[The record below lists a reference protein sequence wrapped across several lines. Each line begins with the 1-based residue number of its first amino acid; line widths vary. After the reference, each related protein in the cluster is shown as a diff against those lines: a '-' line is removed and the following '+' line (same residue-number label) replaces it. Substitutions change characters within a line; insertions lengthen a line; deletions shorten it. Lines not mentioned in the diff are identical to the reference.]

1 MLIKLNAC
9 DIIFL
14 EDKLLTVKL
23 TDKKSQKGEI
33 CMAQYLKQ
41 DSELGYIVDN
51 ADIEYSKF
59 NNLRHVVLGCM
70 LGDFDETGAYVVDKE
85 IVQELISMP
94 KHIVESMDNIEIC
107 QGELKLDKYISFMVT
122 FEGNKATLSLIE
134 KLNYEAN
141 FKLDSG
147 IYSNIVETVLDEVE
161 TSGEINRN
169 VLYTRWN
176 IGSFGGNVIDI
187 FSCDNSVLE
196 KYFGIVNRFKYLL
209 ESNRILLDKE
219 EELEEIEAEYA
230 NEMFEILKRYPKL
243 EKEVVA
249 QIKENLKNRKDALS
263 INKPN
268 FAKTF
273 NEILDNAIQANI
285 DKLDDKEKESFK
297 TEQHNVV
304 NNTNIKKQEVL
315 DIEIVKNENTPNSI
329 KIKTDS
335 TETLKSVTELGTIFL
350 DSNKK
355 VVERLNQ
362 NTKQQE
368 TNNKNK
374 LLKALNGIG
383 VKAFI
388 VGIPKV
394 DAQNL
399 VPEPVNNLVKA
410 VVETKKVA
418 KKAQVVSVVVKN
430 PVTKKKKTTNNA
442 INKTQNNKTTTTEKQ
457 SQKRYVSS
465 LIAQKSEEGLDDEV
479 VADTLSNEGIL
490 AIEQKLALKTVTN
503 KDDTKAINKDLKN
516 NPTKTQSNKLVNTT
530 KADTEII
537 SNSL

>member
-1 MLIKLNAC
+1 
-9 DIIFL
+9 
-14 EDKLLTVKL
+14 
-23 TDKKSQKGEI
+23 
-33 CMAQYLKQ
+33 MAQYLKQ
-41 DSELGYIVDN
+41 DSELGYIVDS

-85 IVQELISMP
+85 IIDELISMP

-141 FKLDSG
+141 FKLDCG
-147 IYSNIVETVLDEVE
+147 VYSNIVETVLDEVE

-169 VLYTRWN
+169 VLYARWN
-176 IGSFGGNVIDI
+176 IGPFGGNVIDI

-219 EELEEIEAEYA
+219 EELEEIEASYS

-249 QIKENLKNRKDALS
+249 QVKEILKNRKDALS
-263 INKPN
+263 VNKPN

-285 DKLDDKEKESFK
+285 DKLDEKEKEDFK

-304 NNTNIKKQEVL
+304 NNANIKKQEVL
-315 DIEIVKNENTPNSI
+315 DVEIVKNENAPNSV

-335 TETLKSVTELGTIFL
+335 TVTLKSVTELGTTFL
-350 DSNKK
+350 DSNKN

-368 TNNKNK
+368 INNKNK
-374 LLKALNGIG
+374 LLKTLDGIG
-383 VKAFI
+383 VKEFI
-388 VGIPKV
+388 VGISKV

-399 VPEPVNNLVKA
+399 VSDPVNNLVKA
-410 VVETKKVA
+410 AAENKKVTNKAQAGGTVA
-418 KKAQVVSVVVKN
+418 KKTPVKKKATAKKKGTTKN
-430 PVTKKKKTTNNA
+430 KDSNTKQSNATSATKKK
-442 INKTQNNKTTTTEKQ
+442 
-457 SQKRYVSS
+457 SDRRYVSA
-465 LIAQKSEEGLDDEV
+465 LIAKKAGSELEDETEEQEV
-479 VADTLSNEGIL
+479 FAETLSNEGVL
-490 AIEQKLALKTVTN
+490 AIEQKLASKTATN

-516 NPTKTQSNKLVNTT
+516 NLTKTQHNKLVNTT
-530 KADTEII
+530 KADTEKEII